1 MAVGSDANQKSKTCM
16 LKDGTITST
25 GGLKFAECLYLA
37 RERELYKGGKPVT
50 VLTLTLTL
58 TRTPEPEPS
67 PEPSPEP

>member
-1 MAVGSDANQKSKTCM
+1 VAVGSDANQKSKTCM

-50 VLTLTLTL
+50 VLTLTLT
-58 TRTPEPEPS
+58 P
-67 PEPSPEP
+67 

>member
-1 MAVGSDANQKSKTCM
+1 M

-37 RERELYKGGKPVT
+37 RERELYKGGKLVT

-58 TRTPEPEPS
+58 TRTPEPEP
-67 PEPSPEP
+67 

>member
-50 VLTLTLTL
+50 VLTLTLT
-58 TRTPEPEPS
+58 P
-67 PEPSPEP
+67 